1 MTYRD
6 DLVLPGYPVLA
17 ESRAV
22 VDAGCFLDHVLG
34 HALTVLVFHPFTNH
48 SPVTSHTRHEVCE
61 Y

>member
-22 VDAGCFLDHVLG
+22 VDTGRVLDHVLG
-34 HALTVLVFHPFTNH
+34 HALTVLVFHPFANH
-48 SPVTSHTRHEVCE
+48 SPVTSHLHMIMMR
-61 Y
+61 